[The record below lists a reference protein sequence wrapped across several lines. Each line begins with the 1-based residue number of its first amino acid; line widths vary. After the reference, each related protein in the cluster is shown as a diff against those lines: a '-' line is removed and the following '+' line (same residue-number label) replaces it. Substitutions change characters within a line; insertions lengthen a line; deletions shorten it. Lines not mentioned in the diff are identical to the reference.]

1 MIHDKMMEIVPLGR
15 VGEVE
20 EIAGLVSFLVSNDAS
35 YVTGETYVAAGN
47 NDDQLY
53 LHSNVHKKT
62 VNLQTINSFNFRWT
76 TFQTLKR

>member
-47 NDDQLY
+47 NDILKFTKKQLTCK
-53 LHSNVHKKT
+53 L
-62 VNLQTINSFNFRWT
+62 
-76 TFQTLKR
+76 